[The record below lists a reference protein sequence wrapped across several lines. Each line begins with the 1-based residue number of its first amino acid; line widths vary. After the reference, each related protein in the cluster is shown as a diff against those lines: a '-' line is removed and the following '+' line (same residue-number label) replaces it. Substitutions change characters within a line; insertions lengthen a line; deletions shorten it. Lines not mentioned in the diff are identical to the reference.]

1 MTVRECYESI
11 ESDFGKV
18 MGRLGS
24 EALVR
29 RFAMKFAGDPSFRQ
43 LKDALAAKDGEAAF
57 RAAHTLK
64 GVCLN
69 LGFDNLFAPSQE
81 LTEKL
86 RGATSVDGTDELF
99 AAVEKE
105 YDRTCEVLH
114 KVA

>member
-43 LKDALAAKDGEAAF
+43 LKDALAAKDGETAF

-69 LGFDNLFAPSQE
+69 LGFDRLYEVSAAI
-81 LTEKL
+81 TEQL
-86 RGATSVDGTDELF
+86 RGRDVTGCEEMMAE
-99 AAVEKE
+99 VEKR
-105 YDRTCEVLH
+105 YHEVLDA
-114 KVA
+114 VSQIE